1 MYQVNLELIKER
13 RKTKGYSLKKMSDLM
28 GFNDKAKYYRRETGE
43 YNFKPEELPYL
54 AKLLDIP
61 LAKIFTH
68 KVSKIETCDEER
80 RNTKWHDKK
89 NKKSAKTLNTT

>member
-13 RKTKGYSLKKMSDLM
+13 RKTKGYSLKNMSDL
-28 GFNDKAKYYRRETGE
+28 
-43 YNFKPEELPYL
+43 KPEELPYL

-68 KVSKIETCDEER
+68 KVSKIETSDKER

-89 NKKSAKTLNTT
+89 K

>member
-43 YNFKPEELPYL
+43 YNFKPEEL
-54 AKLLDIP
+54 AGI
-61 LAKIFTH
+61 
-68 KVSKIETCDEER
+68 KVQEKE
-80 RNTKWHDKK
+80 KKK
-89 NKKSAKTLNTT
+89 NKLKIIIKNYRKNKEFMIFCRNIYILKFLYL

>member
-13 RKTKGYSLKKMSDLM
+13 RKTKGYSLKKMSDFM

-68 KVSKIETCDEER
+68 KVSKIETSDKER
-80 RNTKWHDKK
+80 RNTK
-89 NKKSAKTLNTT
+89 

>member
-1 MYQVNLELIKER
+1 MVKLV
-13 RKTKGYSLKKMSDLM
+13 
-28 GFNDKAKYYRRETGE
+28 E

-68 KVSKIETCDEER
+68 KVSKIETSDKER
-80 RNTKWHDKK
+80 RNTK
-89 NKKSAKTLNTT
+89 

>member
-1 MYQVNLELIKER
+1 
-13 RKTKGYSLKKMSDLM
+13 M

-68 KVSKIETCDEER
+68 KVSKIETFDKER
-80 RNTKWHDKK
+80 RNTK
-89 NKKSAKTLNTT
+89 

>member
-13 RKTKGYSLKKMSDLM
+13 RKIKGYSLKKMSDLM

-89 NKKSAKTLNTT
+89 K